1 MCEFLL
7 THVILLKKLQ
17 NSHRALSSDGA
28 LEPQGVEQLY
38 FEVDGIYFAFSW
50 QWREWCWENREYEV
64 VVAAH
69 NEPMQRPLTAGA
81 ADTSGGSL
89 QDGA

>member
-1 MCEFLL
+1 MVCELLL
-7 THVILLKKLQ
+7 THVILLKNCETLVEHSQVMEHLNHKGQ
-17 NSHRALSSDGA
+17 NNFKA
-28 LEPQGVEQLY
+28 
-38 FEVDGIYFAFSW
+38 DGIYFAFSW

-69 NEPMQRPLTAGA
+69 NEPMQRQLAAGA
-81 ADTSGGSL
+81 ADPSGRSL